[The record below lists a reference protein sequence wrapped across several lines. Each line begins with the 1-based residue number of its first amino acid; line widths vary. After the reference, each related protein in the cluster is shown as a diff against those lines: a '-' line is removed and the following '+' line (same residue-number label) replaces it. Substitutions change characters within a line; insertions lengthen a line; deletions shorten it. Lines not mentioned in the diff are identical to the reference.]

1 MTLIPKQDGLT
12 SISHFRPISLCN
24 SIYKILSK
32 ILVHIL
38 RHLIPALVSPLQS
51 AFMVGKRSSD
61 NVIIAQEL
69 IHSLKR
75 RKGREGFMVIKIN
88 LEKVYDRLE
97 WSFIRMVLDHF
108 GFPKNFSEL
117 ILSCVSTTSTS
128 LLFNGSKLEAFSPSR
143 GIRQGDPISPY
154 IFLLCIKYMSSLI
167 TKSCESKEWTVVKAS
182 QVAQGSLMFSLQ
194 MTFFYLLR

>member
-1 MTLIPKQDGLT
+1 
-12 SISHFRPISLCN
+12 
-24 SIYKILSK
+24 
-32 ILVHIL
+32 
-38 RHLIPALVSPLQS
+38 
-51 AFMVGKRSSD
+51 
-61 NVIIAQEL
+61 
-69 IHSLKR
+69 
-75 RKGREGFMVIKIN
+75 MVIKIN

-167 TKSCESKEWTVVKAS
+167 TKSCESREWTVVKAS

-194 MTFFYLLR
+194 MTYFYLLR